1 MIMNPFPLSS
11 IAPADTRIDMP
22 MIRRAVAEGLQE
34 YKENNSSACLSIVA
48 SLVSWGM
55 LIAILVF
62 SSAILKDVAEI
73 KNKVGA

>member
-1 MIMNPFPLSS
+1 MIMNPFPLNS

-34 YKENNSSACLSIVA
+34 YKEKNSTACLNIIV
-48 SLVSWGM
+48 SLVTWGM
-55 LIAILVF
+55 LITIMVF
-62 SSAILKDVAEI
+62 SSAVLKDVAEI

>member
-1 MIMNPFPLSS
+1 MIINPFPLNS

-34 YKENNSSACLSIVA
+34 YKEKNSSACLSFVA
-48 SLVSWGM
+48 SLVSWAM
-55 LIAILVF
+55 LIAVLVF
-62 SSAILKDVAEI
+62 SSTILKDVDEI

>member
-1 MIMNPFPLSS
+1 MNPFPLNH
-11 IAPADTRIDMP
+11 ADTRID
-22 MIRRAVAEGLQE
+22 IRRAVVEGLQE
-34 YKENNSSACLSIVA
+34 YKEKNSTVCLSIVA
-48 SLVSWGM
+48 STVSWGM